1 MNDLTTADSNNT
13 PAQRSDA
20 ATYMNLF
27 PDTRERCAPASP
39 WADNERPA
47 YLVHLKGLIEEL
59 QKKAKVAE
67 PVTLQTRRPDLLQL
81 KLNNRNIR
89 KSLAKIDIVLEVLER
104 HAGVARKDLPSAV
117 AEGLYKG
124 NVPFH
129 NAWEAIKATLA
140 LKQLPLWDL
149 LYSVNMGMPAF
160 SFDAKTPNAQHN
172 AALLSSGFSPQLR
185 TLLLQPASAAKDFY
199 KTQFHIPAAG
209 PKGNLDT
216 TYQLT
221 QALGLTRRELRRLLA
236 VSALGKHN
244 TSVTRSPYVTSQ
256 TVAEAS
262 SKAYGAAFING
273 GGAPLY
279 LVEAAGTQKAD
290 APSTGA
296 KKTAKKTITIAG
308 ISTQH
313 IDRLQRILRLQ
324 RALGLAPDEADA
336 LVIAALRAERQ
347 RPAQYQLTVSTLRAL
362 GLFRHLQQKYQV
374 QPLQFAALLHEI
386 PCHGTER
393 QLSFYDTVF
402 APRHDSEGQKLA
414 DVLVLDDR
422 PFDPNATTGEDALT
436 VKRLGL
442 ALRVDPL
449 VLRAI
454 LDTVTT
460 EQKLDTPQRS
470 LAVVS
475 ACYRLA
481 TLTRLFGTSQLDGW
495 ILLKLLMKQ
504 SPVYQQQ
511 LAGCPSLGAQ
521 PQPLQDAQ
529 KAELFTEVVKQLLA
543 HAPADWPSV
552 ELPEGPEGPDEWSHP
567 SDVEDDPSEAQDV
580 NALFAQLIALHDT
593 DKVQIFNLV
602 TDRLNLLADLPLPDL
617 VDVLA
622 DKLNQLDE
630 PTKAELVEHVAATL
644 NLPLTLAVNGQVVD
658 ALALRLSALPQD
670 AKASLASAA
679 VVAEQPQADI
689 VDAIAGVMATMEWFA
704 QQNVNALD
712 MAVLLHDGP
721 LEESGLKTLFG
732 LYASKAKPASGKP
745 DLRQELSTALGLP
758 SKEHLLPLLHWVA
771 VDEEVL
777 VNRIDAVH
785 QEVQK
790 SKGKR
795 QPLECFTAD
804 DRAQWLTLQRYS
816 RAVSLFGIGHA
827 ALDQIMP
834 HHFNLGAIPRPLD
847 LTTLHQLGGY
857 TTLLG
862 GLATDK
868 HEPDLLRY
876 LEQVRTTLDAP
887 GKAKAW
893 ADLEA
898 LLGHYQG
905 GLAKLGIPLPTTL
918 HALARVLQLTQLAS
932 RQGLSVDGLLVIGA
946 LTASTDDNA
955 FEQAAIA
962 LRQSCSSQQCQTL
975 DAQLKLAWR
984 DALMQWMLVHW
995 AAPHK
1000 DLKRIKS
1007 PEALADYLLI
1017 DLQVSH
1023 EPLTTRVLSAI
1034 ASLQRYLQQ
1043 IHSRLEDGYGD
1054 KAMPQAMRDEWDDF
1068 SCSFERWKLR
1078 KDAQNEPQNFI
1089 DPSRRTRTSSAFA
1102 ELETQLAQGKCT
1114 PDEIQTALLGYL
1126 STFEHVS
1133 NIQPLSAYASGID
1146 PLSDTYHFIGKS
1158 NVEPPE
1164 YYWRTL
1170 DMKQRDADN
1179 APSMLAW
1186 GEWEEITLA
1195 MSGEMVKGPLP
1206 KGVEEENKAKKS
1218 ASATEEKTAEPLAEK
1233 PLEKQKN
1240 EDDQRTEADLIR
1252 PVIIAGRRYVV
1263 WVERDTAAIPMGPD
1277 KKPSEYHALRVCFA
1291 FQQIDGNWSPANV
1304 LIRLDGHDAEGN
1316 FDESKDDKGTLKN
1329 KFLKTKKFQAG
1340 LMVMVNQLGGREND
1354 PWLMVMLFDVQRVKD
1369 SEGNVITSTWKRDSE
1384 YFLIGKDLLLLDTK
1398 TLDEADSKDKPIEK
1412 RLVKNWIALFRDPR
1426 TVQHPYIGPRQ
1437 TVEDQKSK
1445 PKWKILGGTIKLNDI
1460 INAEDPIDFDELNP
1474 NQKKRIHEK
1483 KYTLRVPITSK
1494 PISSIQYPEIALTHD
1509 KLGAIGTLK
1518 ILELIACHA
1527 NPITVSY
1534 VIHKVETII
1543 TNELVQGVT
1552 ITTIR
1557 GGVDENPAEIDITL
1571 FNSEFDSHNKPIQ
1584 SYQRDPNNSIDFHRL
1599 NLGEA
1604 YHDCILGITITHDN
1618 LDETH
1623 NIKLQ
1628 HKNLTSAFPT
1638 LTVYVSPTNE
1648 TLATLQQPLSIADL
1662 NTLKEYNLT
1671 DLKSALTSPTHL
1683 NILSRIKSSIL
1694 KVRYTSNPDS
1704 EKPPKDVSKRS
1715 AGRISVHAAITCA
1728 QQAGQLEAVS
1738 KYIAMEK
1745 SAILAEV
1752 NETLDQTLVQRLD
1765 SLIRLRHFQPEA
1777 CVRILLRFGPEHPP
1791 VFVDELP
1798 LDGQSTIDFQF
1809 PISRD
1814 RAIKSYSFNFSVYYL
1829 TNNKMTNLT
1838 YNLIDKADDAV
1849 DSVHIRRNAEQALYL
1864 DLSGVNQADPDN
1876 ALSVDYLRLN
1886 TLFGKRLV
1894 AEATQSVTQVLSWPT
1909 QHLPEPRL
1917 EPGGTSSTVDFRSAN
1932 GMYFWEL
1939 FFHAPLLIAWLLRQN
1954 RDYRGAWQWCTGHLF
1969 APYRTWRTDQDTP
1982 QYWLSKP
1989 IRGDHGAYRKKAETD
2004 DPDLIAYA
2012 EPERYR
2018 KALHLFVV
2026 ENWQREGDELYRQLT
2041 LATLEAAA
2049 QCYDKALRLIGLLP
2063 EHLSSAPADAPTL
2076 EHATPGHFTPPL
2088 NNKLVELR
2096 NLLRNRL
2103 FNLRHGLSLDGKPVP
2118 IMLDP
2123 DFLERLAQGH
2133 TSAREGQVAKLKPP
2147 QVPPCRYDQAR
2158 TFAREAVEQLIGM
2171 GQTLLGYYQTEATQ
2185 QLELLSKRNL
2195 IKLLDFPYQLQQQAL
2210 ELAKRERETLITS
2223 KAMVQQRLDYYQELK
2238 DVGVKSLEESALWHW
2253 TASYGSR
2260 IAAVPFYQLTA
2271 LASVIPTIGGTSFGG
2286 FSPEEGPEAIAN
2298 LIESISEQQETQG
2311 NTFDKRAEF
2320 QLRAKQ
2326 WQYEAEQATLEL
2338 TVLDKQLRERDVQL
2352 KAARIALQEAH
2363 ATRAAH
2369 QAEYEVMTS
2378 VFPSRTTYLWLIGR
2392 LSQIYAA
2399 AYDATLSLCLMA
2411 ESCLQYEL
2419 GDFKSTWIKPG
2430 AWLDNWRGMLA
2441 GEALARDLMLMDL
2454 SAIRENHR
2462 PLDIHADLSLVHD
2475 LGFTKEQLHQQLLK
2489 DSTIQFSLAS
2499 HHFDK
2504 HFPGHYLRRIERIWL
2519 TFKYKKDSE
2528 ASKTAK
2534 KSKDSTKIKPTSPS
2548 GMLYQTAN
2556 RVLLKDDA
2564 KGAKSLYGV
2573 DGGDPE
2579 NVLRDL
2585 NPNQKIAIWSPTQQF
2600 SNYDLQPSI
2609 PDKSRYQP
2617 FEGTGLLSS
2626 WKLEFPRGAKNN
2638 AVLFNGDTCKL
2649 DDIIVQVIYSALD
2662 GSEAFR
2668 TNVKTLLQK
2677 TGVDVAD
2684 PPDSTDNPSET
2695 TDNPSGTTGNAD
2707 NAVAIAREA
2716 EQAAIAAHL
2725 AAKAAADAPALNASV
2740 AAGEK
2745 RKATQAVTAAQNAAK
2760 AATTAREKTE
2770 AAAASGKV
2778 NEANTEAAKAE
2789 KARDDALKAAA
2800 DAAAASLAAQGLEI
2814 QRRAS
2819 ALAEAMTADQDAAAW
2834 SEAAQNDANADALK
2848 ATEAA
2853 DQLTTANTAVTEA
2866 QTAASK
2872 AKAAREKADNATT
2885 ADDAEKAAEEAKNAA
2900 DEAKAAAKKAADA
2913 RKAAEDAYRLKKDQE
2928 AELITK
2934 KIAYLEKNMN
2944 KEIRITRWTGNGNAY
2959 YDRGTLIS
2967 IDKKNNTFTLKSE
2980 VYDTS
2985 YTFPLTD
2992 APLD

>member
-104 HAGVARKDLPSAV
+104 HAGVARKGLPSAV
-117 AEGLYKG
+117 AEGVYKG

-140 LKQLPLWDL
+140 MKQLPLWDL

-160 SFDAKTPNAQHN
+160 SFDAATLNAQHN

-199 KTQFHIPAAG
+199 KTQFHIPATS

-244 TSVTRSPYVTSQ
+244 TSVTRSPYVISQ

-279 LVEAAGTQKAD
+279 LVEAAETQKAD
-290 APSTGA
+290 APSNGA

-324 RALGLAPDEADA
+324 RALGLPPDEADA

-393 QLSFYDTVF
+393 QLSFFDSVF

-414 DVLVLDDR
+414 DVLVLDDQ

-454 LDTVTT
+454 LDTVTA
-460 EQKLDTPQRS
+460 EQELDKPQRS

-529 KAELFTEVVKQLLA
+529 KAELFTQVVKQLRA
-543 HAPADWPSV
+543 HAPADWPSAG
-552 ELPEGPEGPDEWSHP
+552 LPDGPEGPEGPDEWSHP

-580 NALFAQLIALHDT
+580 DAHFTQLIALNDAE
-593 DKVQIFNLV
+593 KVQIFNLV

-670 AKASLASAA
+670 TKASIASIASAA
-679 VVAEQPQADI
+679 VVATQPQADI

-876 LEQVRTTLDAP
+876 LKQVRTPLDAP

-898 LLGHYQG
+898 LLGHDQG

-918 HALARVLQLTQLAS
+918 HALARVLQLTQLTS

-1054 KAMPQAMRDEWDDF
+1054 KAIPQAMRDEWDDF

-1133 NIQPLSAYASGID
+1133 NIQPLSAYASGTD

-1179 APSMLAW
+1179 APSMMAW
-1186 GEWEEITLA
+1186 GEWEEFTLA

-1206 KGVEEENKAKKS
+1206 VDKDIKNKIKEKRKES
-1218 ASATEEKTAEPLAEK
+1218 PTKEKTAETLAEELLE
-1233 PLEKQKN
+1233 LEKKA
-1240 EDDQRTEADLIR
+1240 DDERTEVDLIR

-1263 WVERDTAAIPMGPD
+1263 WVERDIAAIPMGPD
-1277 KKPSEYHALRVCFA
+1277 KTSEYHALRVCFA
-1291 FQQIDGNWSPANV
+1291 YQQIDGNWSPANV
-1304 LIRLDGHDAEGN
+1304 LMQLDGHDAAGH
-1316 FDESKDDKGTLKN
+1316 FDEGKDKKGTQN

-1354 PWLMVMLFDVQRVKD
+1354 PWLMVMLFDVEKVKD
-1369 SEGNVITSTWKRDSE
+1369 SKGNVNTSTWERDNE

-1398 TLDEADSKDKPIEK
+1398 TLDKANSNDRTNEK
-1412 RLVKNWIALFRDPR
+1412 TLVKNWIALFRDPR

-1437 TVEDQKSK
+1437 IVEDQKSK
-1445 PKWKILGGTIKLNDI
+1445 PTWESSLG
-1460 INAEDPIDFDELNP
+1460 PIRHAPSISIDELKP
-1474 NQKKRIHEK
+1474 NKKTQIHEK
-1483 KYTLRVPITSK
+1483 KHTIETSIN
-1494 PISSIQYPEIALTHD
+1494 PQYLGVYQYPEITLFNDALETV
-1509 KLGAIGTLK
+1509 GTIK
-1518 ILELIACHA
+1518 ILELVHFGSSGFKGGPFFIHY
-1527 NPITVSY
+1527 S
-1534 VIHKVETII
+1534 IHKTETII
-1543 TNELVQGVT
+1543 TNSAITGVEITIESAELSGNST
-1552 ITTIR
+1552 SIT
-1557 GGVDENPAEIDITL
+1557 VFDSASDSYNSPALRNHTSGEITFHCPRPNTYNTLNLPITL
-1571 FNSEFDSHNKPIQ
+1571 KTSYDLSHQ
-1584 SYQRDPNNSIDFHRL
+1584 TS
-1599 NLGEA
+1599 A
-1604 YHDCILGITITHDN
+1604 
-1618 LDETH
+1618 
-1623 NIKLQ
+1623 KLQ
-1628 HKNLTSAFPT
+1628 LINITPTPAT
-1638 LTVYVSPTNE
+1638 LTATVSPTAE

-1662 NTLKEYNLT
+1662 NILKEYSLT
-1671 DLKSALTSPTHL
+1671 DLESALTSPPHL
-1683 NILSRIKSSIL
+1683 DNLDRIKRSILS
-1694 KVRYTSNPDS
+1694 VRYTSNPDS
-1704 EKPPKDVSKRS
+1704 EEPPKDVSKRS
-1715 AGRISVHAAITCA
+1715 AGRISVHAAITRA
-1728 QQAGQLEAVS
+1728 QHAGQLDAVS
-1738 KYIAMEK
+1738 TYIAMEK

-1752 NETLDQTLVQRLD
+1752 HTPLDPSLLQLLN
-1765 SLIRLRHFQPEA
+1765 SLIRLRHFHPEA

-1791 VFVDELP
+1791 VFTDEVP
-1798 LDGQSTIDFQF
+1798 LDGQSTIAFQL

-1814 RAIKSYSFNFSVYYL
+1814 RAISSYSFDFELYYL
-1829 TNNKMTNLT
+1829 ANRLKTTLT
-1838 YNLIDKADDAV
+1838 YNVVDDADDAV

-1864 DLSGVNQADPDN
+1864 DLSEVNQADPDN

-1917 EPGGTSSTVDFRSAN
+1917 EPGGTSSTVDFRGAN

-1969 APYRTWRTDQDTP
+1969 DPYRTWRTDQDTP

-1989 IRGDHGAYRKKAETD
+1989 IRDDHGAYRQIAETD

-2076 EHATPGHFTPPL
+2076 AQATPDQFTPPL

-2223 KAMVQQRLDYYQELK
+2223 KAMVQQRLDYYQELN
-2238 DVGVKSLEESALWHW
+2238 DVGVKSLEESALSHW
-2253 TASYGSR
+2253 TDSYNTR
-2260 IAAVPFYQLTA
+2260 IAAAPFYYLTSA
-2271 LASVIPTIGGTSFGG
+2271 MSFIPTIGGTAVGG
-2286 FSPEEGPEAIAN
+2286 WSPEEAPEAVAN
-2298 LIESISEQQETQG
+2298 LIESVSELLETKA

-2326 WQYEAEQATLEL
+2326 WQYEAGQATLEL

-2392 LSQIYAA
+2392 LSQIYAT

-2419 GDFKSTWIKPG
+2419 GDFTSTWIKPG

-2462 PLDIHADLSLVHD
+2462 PLDIRAELSLVND
-2475 LGFTKEQLHQQLLK
+2475 LGLTKEQLHQQLLK
-2489 DSTIQFSLAS
+2489 EIPIQFSLAP

-2504 HFPGHYLRRIERIWL
+2504 HFPGHYMRRIERIFL
-2519 TFKYKKDSE
+2519 TFTYSP
-2528 ASKTAK
+2528 KT
-2534 KSKDSTKIKPTSPS
+2534 KPTSPS

-2556 RVLLKDDA
+2556 RVLLKDDSD
-2564 KGAKSLYGV
+2564 GANYLYGV
-2573 DGGDPE
+2573 EGGSLN
-2579 NVLRDL
+2579 NVLLNL
-2585 NPNQKIAIWSPTQQF
+2585 NPNQKIAIWSPKETF
-2600 SNYDLQPSI
+2600 PNYDLQPSI

-2626 WKLEFPRGAKNN
+2626 WRLEFPRGAKNN
-2638 AVLFNGDTCKL
+2638 SSLFVDDTCTL
-2649 DDIIVQVIYSALD
+2649 EDISVHIIYSALD
-2662 GSEAFR
+2662 GSADFR
-2668 TNVKTLLQK
+2668 KHVKTLLQK
-2677 TGVDVAD
+2677 TGVNVVDTPA
-2684 PPDSTDNPSET
+2684 PTK
-2695 TDNPSGTTGNAD
+2695 NPSGTTKNPSGTTENPPGTTD
-2707 NAVAIAREA
+2707 NG
-2716 EQAAIAAHL
+2716 Q
-2725 AAKAAADAPALNASV
+2725 KAS
-2740 AAGEK
+2740 
-2745 RKATQAVTAAQNAAK
+2745 
-2760 AATTAREKTE
+2760 
-2770 AAAASGKV
+2770 
-2778 NEANTEAAKAE
+2778 
-2789 KARDDALKAAA
+2789 DDAV
-2800 DAAAASLAAQGLEI
+2800 DPSLAAQGLEI

-2819 ALAEAMTADQDAAAW
+2819 ALAEAMTADLEAAAW
-2834 SEAAQNDANADALK
+2834 SQAAQDDANADALK

-2885 ADDAEKAAEEAKNAA
+2885 ADDAEKAANKAKSAA
-2900 DEAKAAAKKAADA
+2900 DDAKAAAKKAAAA
-2913 RKAAEDAYRLKKDQE
+2913 RKAAEDADRLKKDQE
-2928 AELITK
+2928 ADLITK

-2944 KEIRITRWTGNGNAY
+2944 KEIRITRWTGNGNVY
-2959 YDRGTLIS
+2959 YNRGTLIN

-2980 VYDTS
+2980 VYDES
-2985 YTFPLTD
+2985 YTFPITD
-2992 APLD
+2992 APVN

>member
-1 MNDLTTADSNNT
+1 MNDLTTANSNDT
-13 PAQRSDA
+13 PAERSDA
-20 ATYMNLF
+20 ATYMKLF

-59 QKKAKVAE
+59 QIQAKVAE
-67 PVTLQTRRPDLLQL
+67 PVMLQTRRPDLLQL

-104 HAGVARKDLPSAV
+104 HAGMARKGLPSAV
-117 AEGLYKG
+117 AEGVYKG

-140 LKQLPLWDL
+140 MKQLPLWDL

-160 SFDAKTPNAQHN
+160 SFDAATLNAQHN

-185 TLLLQPASAAKDFY
+185 TLLLQPASTAKDFY
-199 KTQFHIPAAG
+199 KTQFHIPATG

-221 QALGLTRRELRRLLA
+221 RALGLTRRELRRLLA

-279 LVEAAGTQKAD
+279 LVEAAGAQKAD

-296 KKTAKKTITIAG
+296 KKNAKKTITITG

-324 RALGLAPDEADA
+324 RALGLAPDEADT

-414 DVLVLDDR
+414 DVLVLDDQ

-442 ALRVDPL
+442 ALRVAPP

-460 EQKLDTPQRS
+460 EQGLDKPQRS

-511 LAGCPSLGAQ
+511 LAGRPSLGAQ

-529 KAELFTEVVKQLLA
+529 KAELFTQVVKQLLA
-543 HAPADWPSV
+543 HAPADQPSA
-552 ELPEGPEGPDEWSHP
+552 ELPGGPDERSQP
-567 SDVEDDPSEAQDV
+567 SEDDPSEMQDF
-580 NALFAQLIALHDT
+580 NAHFTQLIELHDA

-602 TDRLNLLADLPLPDL
+602 TDRLNLLADLPLPDF

-622 DKLNQLDE
+622 DKLNQLDDT
-630 PTKAELVEHVAATL
+630 TKAELVEHVAGAL
-644 NLPLTLAVNGQVVD
+644 KLPPALAEDGQVVD

-758 SKEHLLPLLHWVA
+758 SKEHLLPLLRWVA
-771 VDEEVL
+771 VDEDVL

-834 HHFNLGAIPRPLD
+834 HHFNLGPIPRPLD
-847 LTTLHQLGGY
+847 LTTLHQLGRY

-876 LEQVRTTLDAP
+876 LEQVRTPLDAP

-898 LLGHYQG
+898 LLGHDQG

-1054 KAMPQAMRDEWDDF
+1054 KAIPQAMRDEWDDF

-1170 DMKQRDADN
+1170 NMKERDANN

-1186 GEWEEITLA
+1186 GEWEKITLA
-1195 MSGEMVKGPLP
+1195 MSGEMVKGRLP
-1206 KGVEEENKAKKS
+1206 VDEGIKNKIKEKRKES
-1218 ASATEEKTAEPLAEK
+1218 PTKEKTAETLAEELLE
-1233 PLEKQKN
+1233 LEKKA
-1240 EDDQRTEADLIR
+1240 DDQRTEVDLIR

-1263 WVERDTAAIPMGPD
+1263 WVERDTAAIPMGAD

-1291 FQQIDGNWSPANV
+1291 FREFDENWRPANV
-1304 LIRLDGHDAEGN
+1304 LMRLDGHDAAGN
-1316 FDESKDDKGTLKN
+1316 FDERKDKKGNLDN

-1340 LMVMVNQLGGREND
+1340 LMVMVNQLGGGEND
-1354 PWLMVMLFDVQRVKD
+1354 PWLMVMLFDVEKVKD
-1369 SEGNVITSTWKRDSE
+1369 SKGNVNTSTWERDNE

-1398 TLDEADSKDKPIEK
+1398 TLDEDDSKGRPIEK

-1437 TVEDQKSK
+1437 IVEDQSK
-1445 PKWKILGGTIKLNDI
+1445 PTWEYLLKSRAHDHLT
-1460 INAEDPIDFDELNP
+1460 DFDEFEIN
-1474 NQKKRIHEK
+1474 KKTKIHHEK
-1483 KYTLRVPITSK
+1483 HTIITSINPENIHTTEHSEK
-1494 PISSIQYPEIALTHD
+1494 TLSIMEI
-1509 KLGAIGTLK
+1509 GAIGTIE
-1518 ILELIACHA
+1518 ILELMHVENLSPFKLFEGDKHLIVKTKTIISNTDIKRIELTPVSWATQESWSPSTLFDIISDSYNKPTLRNHTEFYAFFRSNTDKRHSYCTLD
-1527 NPITVSY
+1527 ITVY
-1534 VIHKVETII
+1534 FKNDKIHKTSVTLENCNI
-1543 TNELVQGVT
+1543 TQT
-1552 ITTIR
+1552 
-1557 GGVDENPAEIDITL
+1557 
-1571 FNSEFDSHNKPIQ
+1571 
-1584 SYQRDPNNSIDFHRL
+1584 
-1599 NLGEA
+1599 
-1604 YHDCILGITITHDN
+1604 
-1618 LDETH
+1618 
-1623 NIKLQ
+1623 
-1628 HKNLTSAFPT
+1628 FPT
-1638 LTVYVSPTNE
+1638 LTATVSPTTK
-1648 TLATLQQPLSIADL
+1648 TLANLQQPLSIEDS
-1662 NTLKEYNLT
+1662 NILKDYNLT
-1671 DLKSALTSPTHL
+1671 NLESALTSPTHL
-1683 NILSRIKSSIL
+1683 DNLSKIKRSILS
-1694 KVRYTSNPDS
+1694 VRYTSNPDS
-1704 EKPPKDVSKRS
+1704 EGPPQDVLKRS
-1715 AGRISVHAAITCA
+1715 AGRISVHAAITRA
-1728 QQAGQLEAVS
+1728 QHAGQLDAVS
-1738 KYIAMEK
+1738 TYIAMEK

-1752 NETLDQTLVQRLD
+1752 HTPLDQSLLQLLD

-1791 VFVDELP
+1791 VFTDEVP
-1798 LDGQSTIDFQF
+1798 LDGQSTIAFQL

-1814 RAIKSYSFNFSVYYL
+1814 RAITSYSFDFELYYL
-1829 TNNKMTNLT
+1829 ANRLKTTLT
-1838 YNLIDKADDAV
+1838 YNLVDDSDDAV

-1864 DLSGVNQADPDN
+1864 DLSEVNQADPDN

-1894 AEATQSVTQVLSWPT
+1894 AEATQSVQQVLSWPT

-1917 EPGGTSSTVDFRSAN
+1917 EPGGSSSTVDFRGAN

-1954 RDYRGAWQWCTGHLF
+1954 RDYRGAWEWCTGHLF
-1969 APYRTWRTDQDTP
+1969 DPYRTWRTDQDTP

-1989 IRGDHGAYRKKAETD
+1989 IRDDHGAYRKIAETD

-2076 EHATPGHFTPPL
+2076 AQATPNQFTPPL
-2088 NNKLVELR
+2088 NNKLIELR

-2133 TSAREGQVAKLKPP
+2133 TSASEGPVARLTLP
-2147 QVPPCRYDQAR
+2147 QVPPCRYDEAR

-2171 GQTLLGYYQTEATQ
+2171 GQTLLGYYQAEANQ

-2210 ELAKRERETLITS
+2210 ELAKRERETLLTS
-2223 KAMVQQRLDYYQELK
+2223 KAMVQQRLDYYQELN
-2238 DVGVKSLEESALWHW
+2238 DVGVKSLEESALSHW
-2253 TASYGSR
+2253 TDSYNTR
-2260 IAAVPFYQLTA
+2260 IAAAPFYHLTSA
-2271 LASVIPTIGGTSFGG
+2271 MSFIPTIGGAAMGG
-2286 FSPEEGPEAIAN
+2286 WSPEEAPEAVAN
-2298 LIESISEQQETQG
+2298 LIESVSELLETKA

-2326 WQYEAEQATLEL
+2326 WQYEAGQATLEL

-2352 KAARIALQEAH
+2352 KAANIALQEAH

-2454 SAIRENHR
+2454 AAISENHR
-2462 PLDIHADLSLVHD
+2462 PLDIHAELSLVTD
-2475 LGFTKEQLHQQLLK
+2475 LGFSKETLK
-2489 DSTIQFSLAS
+2489 EALKKDEILFDLAPR
-2499 HHFDK
+2499 HFDK
-2504 HFPGHYLRRIERIWL
+2504 HFPGHYLRRIERIFL
-2519 TFKYKKDSE
+2519 TFTYS
-2528 ASKTAK
+2528 
-2534 KSKDSTKIKPTSPS
+2534 DSTKPSSPS

-2556 RVLLKDDA
+2556 RVLLKDDSD
-2564 KGAKSLYGV
+2564 GATFLYGV
-2573 DGGDPE
+2573 DGGDPK
-2579 NVLRDL
+2579 NILLNL
-2585 NPNQKIAIWSPTQQF
+2585 NPGQKIAIWSPKQEFT
-2600 SNYDLQPSI
+2600 NYDLQPSI

-2626 WKLEFPRGAKNN
+2626 WRLEFPRGAKNN
-2638 AVLFNGDTCKL
+2638 SSLFVGDTCKL
-2649 DDIIVQVIYSALD
+2649 NDIKVHVIYSALD
-2662 GSEAFR
+2662 GSADFR
-2668 TNVKTLLQK
+2668 KHVKTLLQI
-2677 TGVDVAD
+2677 TGVNVVDTPA
-2684 PPDSTDNPSET
+2684 PTK
-2695 TDNPSGTTGNAD
+2695 NPSGTTGKAD
-2707 NAVAIAREA
+2707 KAVASAKKA
-2716 EQAAIAAHL
+2716 EQAAIAAQL
-2725 AAKAAADAPALNASV
+2725 AAEAAADTPALNASV

-2745 RKATQAVTAAQNAAK
+2745 LKATQAVTDAKNAAE
-2760 AATTAREKTE
+2760 AATIAREKTE

-2778 NEANTEAAKAE
+2778 NEANTEATKAE
-2789 KARDDALKAAA
+2789 TARDEALKAAA
-2800 DAAAASLAAQGLEI
+2800 DAVAASLAAQGLEI
-2814 QRRAS
+2814 QRGAS
-2819 ALAEAMTADQDAAAW
+2819 ALAKARMADQEAAA
-2834 SEAAQNDANADALK
+2834 SSQAAQDDANADALK

-2853 DQLTTANTAVTEA
+2853 DQLATANTAATEA
-2866 QTAASK
+2866 KTAASK

-2885 ADDAEKAAEEAKNAA
+2885 ADDAEKAAVEAKSAA

-2913 RKAAEDAYRLKKDQE
+2913 RKEAEDAYRLKKDQE

-2944 KEIRITRWTGNGNAY
+2944 KEIEITRWTGNGNAY
-2959 YDRGTLIS
+2959 FTRGTLIS

-2980 VYDTS
+2980 VNNES
-2985 YTFPLTD
+2985 YTLPITD
-2992 APLD
+2992 VPLD

>member
-1 MNDLTTADSNNT
+1 MNDLITANSNDT
-13 PAQRSDA
+13 PAERSDA
-20 ATYMNLF
+20 ATYMKLF

-59 QKKAKVAE
+59 QIQAKVAE

-104 HAGVARKDLPSAV
+104 HAGVARKDLPRAV
-117 AEGLYKG
+117 AEGVYKG

-140 LKQLPLWDL
+140 MKQLPLWDL

-160 SFDAKTPNAQHN
+160 SFDAATLNAQHN

-185 TLLLQPASAAKDFY
+185 TLLLHPASAAKDFY
-199 KTQFHIPAAG
+199 KTQFHILATG

-221 QALGLTRRELRRLLA
+221 RALGLTRRELRRLLA

-262 SKAYGAAFING
+262 SKAYGAAFINA

-279 LVEAAGTQKAD
+279 LLDAAETEKAD
-290 APSTGA
+290 APSSGA
-296 KKTAKKTITIAG
+296 NKTAKKTITIAG

-324 RALGLAPDEADA
+324 RALGLASDEADA
-336 LVIAALRAERQ
+336 LVMAALHAEGQ
-347 RPAQYQLTVSTLRAL
+347 RPAQYQLTTSTLRAL

-393 QLSFYDTVF
+393 QLSFYDSVF
-402 APRHDSEGQKLA
+402 APRHDSEGQKLT
-414 DVLVLDDR
+414 DVLVLDDQ

-460 EQKLDTPQRS
+460 EQALAKPQRS

-481 TLTRLFGTSQLDGW
+481 TLTQLFGTSQLEGW
-495 ILLKLLMKQ
+495 IVLKLLMKQ
-504 SPVYQQQ
+504 SPLYQQQ
-511 LAGCPSLGAQ
+511 LAGRPSLGAQ
-521 PQPLQDAQ
+521 PQPLQD
-529 KAELFTEVVKQLLA
+529 
-543 HAPADWPSV
+543 D
-552 ELPEGPEGPDEWSHP
+552 
-567 SDVEDDPSEAQDV
+567 
-580 NALFAQLIALHDT
+580 
-593 DKVQIFNLV
+593 
-602 TDRLNLLADLPLPDL
+602 
-617 VDVLA
+617 
-622 DKLNQLDE
+622 
-630 PTKAELVEHVAATL
+630 
-644 NLPLTLAVNGQVVD
+644 
-658 ALALRLSALPQD
+658 
-670 AKASLASAA
+670 KASIADAA
-679 VVAEQPQADI
+679 VATQPQADI
-689 VDAIAGVMATMEWFA
+689 VDTIAGVMATMEWVA
-704 QQNVNALD
+704 QQSVNALD

-721 LEESGLKTLFG
+721 LEEPGLKTLFD
-732 LYASKAKPASGKP
+732 LYASKKKAASGKL

-758 SKEHLLPLLHWVA
+758 SKEHLLPLLQWVA
-771 VDEEVL
+771 VDEDVL

-847 LTTLHQLGGY
+847 LTTLHQLGRY

-876 LEQVRTTLDAP
+876 LEQVRTPLDAS
-887 GKAKAW
+887 GEAKAW

-898 LLGHYQG
+898 LLGHDQG

-946 LTASTDDNA
+946 LTESTDDNA

-962 LRQSCSSQQCQTL
+962 LRQSCSSQQCQAL

-1054 KAMPQAMRDEWDDF
+1054 KAIPQAMRDEWDNF

-1158 NVEPPE
+1158 NVEPPQ

-1195 MSGEMVKGPLP
+1195 MNGEMVKGPLP
-1206 KGVEEENKAKKS
+1206 VVEGVKKEITTKKNDP
-1218 ASATEEKTAEPLAEK
+1218 ATKDKTAETLAQEL
-1233 PLEKQKN
+1233 LEKQKN
-1240 EDDQRTEADLIR
+1240 EDDQRTEVDLIR

-1277 KKPSEYHALRVCFA
+1277 KKPSEYHALRVSFA

-1304 LIRLDGHDAEGN
+1304 LMRLDGHDAAGH
-1316 FDESKDDKGTLKN
+1316 FDESKDSKGTLN

-1354 PWLMVMLFDVQRVKD
+1354 PWLMVMLFDVEKVKD
-1369 SEGNVITSTWKRDSE
+1369 SKGNVNTSTWERDNE

-1398 TLDEADSKDKPIEK
+1398 TLDEASSKDNTIEK

-1437 TVEDQKSK
+1437 IVEDQKDE
-1445 PKWKILGGTIKLNDI
+1445 PKWERLEHANFAKMLIDNHANKISKKNL
-1460 INAEDPIDFDELNP
+1460 ID
-1474 NQKKRIHEK
+1474 EK
-1483 KYTLRVPITSK
+1483 KHILRTLIT
-1494 PISSIQYPEIALTHD
+1494 PDNLQGRPFYQHPEITLID
-1509 KLGAIGTLK
+1509 NELGTIGTLK
-1518 ILELIACHA
+1518 ILELAMAGITTSA
-1527 NPITVSY
+1527 NSTTTSFL
-1534 VIHKVETII
+1534 IHKTEILI
-1543 TNELVQGVT
+1543 TNTTVNSVE
-1552 ITTIR
+1552 ITNLSTHAR
-1557 GGVDENPAEIDITL
+1557 VDEGTSTSINL
-1571 FNSEFDSHNKPIQ
+1571 FNSTSDPYSKPVPRNHT
-1584 SYQRDPNNSIDFHRL
+1584 S
-1599 NLGEA
+1599 A
-1604 YHDCILGITITHDN
+1604 YIYTSSDEPLELALEHDAATTQLSVIL
-1618 LDETH
+1618 E
-1623 NIKLQ
+1623 K
-1628 HKNLTSAFPT
+1628 KNLILATPT
-1638 LTVYVSPTNE
+1638 LTATVSPTTK
-1648 TLATLQQPLSIADL
+1648 TLATLQQPLSIADS
-1662 NTLKEYNLT
+1662 NNLKEYSLT
-1671 DLKSALTSPTHL
+1671 DLESALTSPTHL
-1683 NILSRIKSSIL
+1683 DNLGKIKRSILSA
-1694 KVRYTSNPDS
+1694 RYTSNPDS
-1704 EKPPKDVSKRS
+1704 EDPPKDITKRS
-1715 AGRISVHAAITCA
+1715 TGRTSVHAAITRA
-1728 QQAGQLEAVS
+1728 QHAGQLDAVS
-1738 KYIAMEK
+1738 TYIAMEK

-1752 NETLDQTLVQRLD
+1752 NAPLDQALVQLLD
-1765 SLIRLRHFQPEA
+1765 SLIRLRHFEPEA

-1791 VFVDELP
+1791 VFTDEVP
-1798 LDGQSTIDFQF
+1798 LDGQSTIAFQL

-1814 RAIKSYSFNFSVYYL
+1814 RAIKSYSFDFELYYL
-1829 TNNKMTNLT
+1829 ASRWKTTLI
-1838 YNLIDKADDAV
+1838 YNLVDDADDAV

-1864 DLSGVNQADPDN
+1864 DLSEVNQADPTN
-1876 ALSVDYLRLN
+1876 ALSVNYLRLN

-1894 AEATQSVTQVLSWPT
+1894 AEATQSVMQVLSWPT

-1917 EPGGTSSTVDFRSAN
+1917 EPGGTSSTVDFRGAN

-1954 RDYRGAWQWCTGHLF
+1954 RDYRGAWQWCTGRLF
-1969 APYRTWRTDQDTP
+1969 DPYRTWRTDQDTP

-1989 IRGDHGAYRKKAETD
+1989 IRDDHGAYRKIAETD

-2076 EHATPGHFTPPL
+2076 AQATPDQFTPPL

-2133 TSAREGQVAKLKPP
+2133 TSASESPVARLTPP
-2147 QVPPCRYDQAR
+2147 QVPPCRYDEAR

-2171 GQTLLGYYQTEATQ
+2171 GHTLLGYYQAEANQ
-2185 QLELLSKRNL
+2185 QLELLSKCNL

-2210 ELAKRERETLITS
+2210 ELAKRERETLLTS
-2223 KAMVQQRLDYYQELK
+2223 KAMVQQRLDYYQELN
-2238 DVGVKSLEESALWHW
+2238 DVGVKSLEESALSYW
-2253 TASYGSR
+2253 TASYGTR
-2260 IAAVPFYQLTA
+2260 IAASPFYALTSA
-2271 LASVIPTIGGTSFGG
+2271 MSFLPTIGGAAIGG
-2286 FSPEEGPEAIAN
+2286 WSPEEAPEAVAN
-2298 LIESISEQQETQG
+2298 LIESVSELLETQG
-2311 NTFDKRAEF
+2311 NVFDKSAEF

-2326 WQYEAEQATLEL
+2326 WQYEAKQATLEL
-2338 TVLDKQLRERDVQL
+2338 AVLDKQLRERDVQL
-2352 KAARIALQEAH
+2352 KAANIALQEAH

-2419 GDFKSTWIKPG
+2419 GNFKSTWIKPG

-2454 SAIRENHR
+2454 AAISENHR
-2462 PLDIHADLSLVHD
+2462 PLDIHAELSLVTD
-2475 LGFTKEQLHQQLLK
+2475 LGFSGKTLEEALK
-2489 DSTIQFSLAS
+2489 KDEILFDLAPR
-2499 HHFDK
+2499 HFDK
-2504 HFPGHYLRRIERIWL
+2504 HFPGHYLRRIERIFL
-2519 TFKYKKDSE
+2519 TFTYRG
-2528 ASKTAK
+2528 
-2534 KSKDSTKIKPTSPS
+2534 STKPSSPS

-2556 RVLLKDDA
+2556 RVLLKDDSD
-2564 KGAKSLYGV
+2564 GATFLYGV
-2573 DGGDPE
+2573 DGGDP
-2579 NVLRDL
+2579 NNIMLNL
-2585 NPNQKIAIWSPTQQF
+2585 NPGQKIAIWSPKQEFT
-2600 SNYDLQPSI
+2600 NYDLQPSI

-2626 WKLEFPRGAKNN
+2626 WRLEFPRGAKNN
-2638 AVLFNGDTCKL
+2638 SSLFEGDTCKL
-2649 DDIIVQVIYSALD
+2649 DDIKVHVIYSALD
-2662 GSEAFR
+2662 GSADFR
-2668 TNVKTLLQK
+2668 KHVKKLLQI
-2677 TGVDVAD
+2677 TGVNVVD
-2684 PPDSTDNPSET
+2684 PPAPTK
-2695 TDNPSGTTGNAD
+2695 NPSGATGKAD
-2707 NAVAIAREA
+2707 KAVARAKKA
-2716 EQAAIAAHL
+2716 EQAAIAAQL
-2725 AAKAAADAPALNASV
+2725 AAEAAAATPALNASV

-2745 RKATQAVTAAQNAAK
+2745 LKATQAVTDAKNAAN
-2760 AATTAREKTE
+2760 AATIARERTE
-2770 AAAASGKV
+2770 EAAASGKV
-2778 NEANTEAAKAE
+2778 NEANTEATKAE
-2789 KARDDALKAAA
+2789 TARDDALKAAA
-2800 DAAAASLAAQGLEI
+2800 DAVAASLAAQGLEI

-2819 ALAEAMTADQDAAAW
+2819 ALAKARMADQEAAA
-2834 SEAAQNDANADALK
+2834 SSQAAQDDANADALK

-2853 DQLTTANTAVTEA
+2853 DQLATANTAATEA
-2866 QTAASK
+2866 KTAASK

-2885 ADDAEKAAEEAKNAA
+2885 AGDAEKAAEEAKSAA

-2913 RKAAEDAYRLKKDQE
+2913 RKEAEDAYRLKKDQE

-2944 KEIRITRWTGNGNAY
+2944 KEIKITRWTGNGNEY
-2959 YDRGTLIS
+2959 YDRGILIS

-2980 VYDTS
+2980 VYQTS
-2985 YTFPLTD
+2985 YTFPITD

>member
-1 MNDLTTADSNNT
+1 MNDLTTANSNDT
-13 PAQRSDA
+13 PAERSDA

-59 QKKAKVAE
+59 QKEAKVAE

-81 KLNNRNIR
+81 KLSNRNIR

-104 HAGVARKDLPSAV
+104 HAGVARKGLPSAV
-117 AEGLYKG
+117 AEGVYKG

-140 LKQLPLWDL
+140 MKQLPLWDL

-160 SFDAKTPNAQHN
+160 SFDAATLNAQHN
-172 AALLSSGFSPQLR
+172 ATLLSSGFSPQLR

-199 KTQFHIPAAG
+199 KTQFHIPATG

-221 QALGLTRRELRRLLA
+221 RALGLTRRELRRLLA

-244 TSVTRSPYVTSQ
+244 TSVTRSPYVISQ

-273 GGAPLY
+273 GGTPLY
-279 LVEAAGTQKAD
+279 LVEAGGTQKAD
-290 APSTGA
+290 APSSGA
-296 KKTAKKTITIAG
+296 KKNTKKTIAIAG

-347 RPAQYQLTVSTLRAL
+347 RPAQYQLTASTLRAM

-386 PCHGTER
+386 PCYGTEH
-393 QLSFYDTVF
+393 QLSFYDSVF

-414 DVLVLDDR
+414 DVLVLDDQ
-422 PFDPNATTGEDALT
+422 PFDPTTDEGALT

-460 EQKLDTPQRS
+460 EQELDKPQRS

-495 ILLKLLMKQ
+495 IVLKLLMKQ

-511 LAGCPSLGAQ
+511 LAGRPSLGAQ
-521 PQPLQDAQ
+521 PQPLQDA
-529 KAELFTEVVKQLLA
+529 KKVELFTQLVEQLRA
-543 HAPADWPSV
+543 HAPAYRPSAG
-552 ELPEGPEGPDEWSHP
+552 LPGGP
-567 SDVEDDPSEAQDV
+567 DDPSEAQDV
-580 NALFAQLIALHDT
+580 DAHFTQLIALNDAE
-593 DKVQIFNLV
+593 KVQIFNRV
-602 TDRLNLLADLPLPDL
+602 TARLNLLADLPLPDL

-622 DKLNQLDE
+622 DKLNHLDDT
-630 PTKAELVEHVAATL
+630 TKVELVAHVAGAL
-644 NLPLTLAVNGQVVD
+644 KLPPAQAALAGNGQAAN

-670 AKASLASAA
+670 AKASIASIASAA
-679 VVAEQPQADI
+679 VVVTQPQADI
-689 VDAIAGVMATMEWFA
+689 VDAIAGVMATMEWLA
-704 QQNVNALD
+704 QQNVNPLD

-721 LEESGLKTLFG
+721 LEEPRLKTLFD
-732 LYASKAKPASGKP
+732 LYAPMEKPALGKTE
-745 DLRQELSTALGLP
+745 LRQALSNALGLP
-758 SKEHLLPLLHWVA
+758 SKDHLLPLLHWVA
-771 VDEEVL
+771 VDEDVL

-876 LEQVRTTLDAP
+876 LEHVRTPLDAP
-887 GKAKAW
+887 GEAKAW

-898 LLGHYQG
+898 LLGHDQG

-918 HALARVLQLTQLAS
+918 HALARVLQLTQQAS

-962 LRQSCSSQQCQTL
+962 LRQSCSSQQCQAL

-1054 KAMPQAMRDEWDDF
+1054 KAIPQAMRDEWDDF

-1089 DPSRRTRTSSAFA
+1089 DPSRRARTSSAFA

-1114 PDEIQTALLGYL
+1114 PAEVQTALLGYL
-1126 STFEHVS
+1126 STFEHIS

-1186 GEWEEITLA
+1186 GEWQEITLA
-1195 MSGEMVKGPLP
+1195 MSGEMVKGPLLVDEDINN
-1206 KGVEEENKAKKS
+1206 KINKKREES
-1218 ASATEEKTAEPLAEK
+1218 PTEKKTAETLAKELLE
-1233 PLEKQKN
+1233 LEKKA
-1240 EDDQRTEADLIR
+1240 DDERTEVDLIR

-1263 WVERDTAAIPMGPD
+1263 WVERDIAAIPMGPD
-1277 KKPSEYHALRVCFA
+1277 KKTSEYHALRVCFA

-1304 LIRLDGHDAEGN
+1304 LIRLDGHDAAGH
-1316 FDESKDDKGTLKN
+1316 FDEGKDKKGTQN

-1354 PWLMVMLFDVQRVKD
+1354 PWLMVMLFDVEKVKD
-1369 SEGNVITSTWKRDSE
+1369 SEGNVNTSTWERDNE

-1398 TLDEADSKDKPIEK
+1398 TLDEDDSKGRPIEK
-1412 RLVKNWIALFRDPR
+1412 RLVKNWITLFRDPR

-1437 TVEDQKSK
+1437 TIEDQKSK
-1445 PKWKILGGTIKLNDI
+1445 PKWKGIVGTLNVNDI
-1460 INAEDPIDFDELNP
+1460 ISFKAPIEFGELNP
-1474 NQKKRIHEK
+1474 NKKNRINEK
-1483 KYTLRVPITSK
+1483 KYTIRIPITSK
-1494 PISSIQYPEIALTHD
+1494 SISSTQYPEIALIHD

-1518 ILELIACHA
+1518 ILEAIALYA
-1527 NPITVSY
+1527 TTITETY
-1534 VIHKVETII
+1534 HIHKTETTI
-1543 TNELVQGVT
+1543 TNELVQSVIITTYRMSDDESPVT
-1552 ITTIR
+1552 ISI
-1557 GGVDENPAEIDITL
+1557 PL
-1571 FNSEFDSHNKPIQ
+1571 FDSKFDSHNKPIQ
-1584 SYQRDPNNSIDFHRL
+1584 TLHTSSNSHISFDRL
-1599 NLGEA
+1599 NPSEA
-1604 YHDCILGITITHDN
+1604 YKDCILGITTRHEN
-1618 LDETH
+1618 LDETYD
-1623 NIKLQ
+1623 IKLQ
-1628 HKNLTSAFPT
+1628 HKNLTPAFPT
-1638 LTVYVSPTNE
+1638 LTATASPTTE
-1648 TLATLQQPLSIADL
+1648 TLANLKQPLSIADS
-1662 NTLKEYNLT
+1662 NTLKEYSLT
-1671 DLKSALTSPTHL
+1671 DLESALTSPTHL
-1683 NILSRIKSSIL
+1683 DNLSIIKRSILS
-1694 KVRYTSNPDS
+1694 VRYTSNPDS
-1704 EKPPKDVSKRS
+1704 EGPPQDVSNHS
-1715 AGRISVHAAITCA
+1715 ADRISVHAAITRA
-1728 QQAGQLEAVS
+1728 QHAGQLKAVS
-1738 KYIAMEK
+1738 AYIAMEK

-1752 NETLDQTLVQRLD
+1752 NAPLDPSLLQLLD

-1791 VFVDELP
+1791 VFTDEVS
-1798 LDGQSTIDFQF
+1798 LDGQSTIAFQL

-1814 RAIKSYSFNFSVYYL
+1814 RAISSYSFDFELYYL
-1829 TNNKMTNLT
+1829 ANHLKTTLT
-1838 YNLIDKADDAV
+1838 YKLVDDADDAV

-1864 DLSGVNQADPDN
+1864 DLSEVNQANPDN

-1894 AEATQSVTQVLSWPT
+1894 AEATQSVQQVLSWPT

-1917 EPGGTSSTVDFRSAN
+1917 EPGGSSSTVDFRGAN

-1954 RDYRGAWQWCTGHLF
+1954 RDYRGAWQWSTGHLF
-1969 APYRTWRTDQDTP
+1969 DPYRTWRTDQNTP

-1989 IRGDHGAYRKKAETD
+1989 IRDGHGAYRKNTKTD

-2049 QCYDKALRLIGLLP
+2049 QCYDKALRLIGVLP

-2076 EHATPGHFTPPL
+2076 AQATPDRFTPPL

-2133 TSAREGQVAKLKPP
+2133 TSASEGPVARLTPL
-2147 QVPPCRYDQAR
+2147 QVPPCRYDEAR

-2210 ELAKRERETLITS
+2210 ELAKRERETLLSS
-2223 KAMVQQRLDYYQELK
+2223 KAMVQQRLDYYQELN
-2238 DVGVKSLEESALWHW
+2238 DVGVKSLEESALSHW
-2253 TASYGSR
+2253 TDSYNTR
-2260 IAAVPFYQLTA
+2260 IAAAPFYYLTFA
-2271 LASVIPTIGGTSFGG
+2271 LSFLPTIGGAAMGG
-2286 FSPEEGPEAIAN
+2286 FSPEEAPEAIAN
-2298 LIESISEQQETQG
+2298 LLESVSELLETKG

-2326 WQYEAEQATLEL
+2326 WQYEAGQATLEL

-2392 LSQIYAA
+2392 LSQIYAT

-2419 GDFKSTWIKPG
+2419 GDFTSTWIKPG

-2462 PLDIHADLSLVHD
+2462 TLDIHAELSLVND
-2475 LGFTKEQLHQQLLK
+2475 LGLTKKQLHQQLLK
-2489 DSTIQFSLAS
+2489 EIPIQFSLAP

-2504 HFPGHYLRRIERIWL
+2504 HFPGHYMRRIERIFL
-2519 TFKYKKDSE
+2519 TFTYSP
-2528 ASKTAK
+2528 KT
-2534 KSKDSTKIKPTSPS
+2534 KPTSPS

-2556 RVLLKDDA
+2556 RVLLKDDSG
-2564 KGAKSLYGV
+2564 GANYLYGV
-2573 DGGDPE
+2573 EGGNLD
-2579 NVLRDL
+2579 NIKLNLR
-2585 NPNQKIAIWSPTQQF
+2585 PGQKIAIWSHKETFP
-2600 SNYDLQPSI
+2600 NYDLQPSI

-2626 WKLEFPRGAKNN
+2626 WRLEFPRGAKNN
-2638 AVLFNGDTCKL
+2638 SSLFVGDTCTL
-2649 DDIIVQVIYSALD
+2649 EDINVHIIYSALD
-2662 GSEAFR
+2662 GSADFR
-2668 TNVKTLLQK
+2668 KHVKTLLQK
-2677 TGVDVAD
+2677 TGVNVVA
-2684 PPDSTDNPSET
+2684 PPAPTKNPSGTTKNPSGTTENPPGTTENPSET
-2695 TDNPSGTTGNAD
+2695 TENPSGTTENPPGTPD
-2707 NAVAIAREA
+2707 NG
-2716 EQAAIAAHL
+2716 Q
-2725 AAKAAADAPALNASV
+2725 KAS
-2740 AAGEK
+2740 
-2745 RKATQAVTAAQNAAK
+2745 
-2760 AATTAREKTE
+2760 
-2770 AAAASGKV
+2770 
-2778 NEANTEAAKAE
+2778 
-2789 KARDDALKAAA
+2789 DDAVN
-2800 DAAAASLAAQGLEI
+2800 ASLAAQGLEI

-2819 ALAEAMTADQDAAAW
+2819 ALAEAMTADLEAAAW
-2834 SEAAQNDANADALK
+2834 SQAAQDDANADALK

-2885 ADDAEKAAEEAKNAA
+2885 ADDAEKAANKAKSAA
-2900 DEAKAAAKKAADA
+2900 DEAKAAAKKAAAA
-2913 RKAAEDAYRLKKDQE
+2913 RTAAEDADRLKKDQE

-2959 YDRGTLIS
+2959 YDRGTLIN
-2967 IDKKNNTFTLKSE
+2967 IDKKNNRFTLKSE
-2980 VYDTS
+2980 VYDES
-2985 YTFPLTD
+2985 YTFPITD
-2992 APLD
+2992 APVN

>member
-1 MNDLTTADSNNT
+1 MQDDKASI
-13 PAQRSDA
+13 ADA
-20 ATYMNLF
+20 A
-27 PDTRERCAPASP
+27 
-39 WADNERPA
+39 
-47 YLVHLKGLIEEL
+47 
-59 QKKAKVAE
+59 VA
-67 PVTLQTRRPDLLQL
+67 T
-81 KLNNRNIR
+81 
-89 KSLAKIDIVLEVLER
+89 
-104 HAGVARKDLPSAV
+104 
-117 AEGLYKG
+117 
-124 NVPFH
+124 
-129 NAWEAIKATLA
+129 
-140 LKQLPLWDL
+140 
-149 LYSVNMGMPAF
+149 
-160 SFDAKTPNAQHN
+160 
-172 AALLSSGFSPQLR
+172 
-185 TLLLQPASAAKDFY
+185 
-199 KTQFHIPAAG
+199 
-209 PKGNLDT
+209 
-216 TYQLT
+216 
-221 QALGLTRRELRRLLA
+221 
-236 VSALGKHN
+236 
-244 TSVTRSPYVTSQ
+244 
-256 TVAEAS
+256 
-262 SKAYGAAFING
+262 
-273 GGAPLY
+273 
-279 LVEAAGTQKAD
+279 
-290 APSTGA
+290 
-296 KKTAKKTITIAG
+296 
-308 ISTQH
+308 
-313 IDRLQRILRLQ
+313 
-324 RALGLAPDEADA
+324 
-336 LVIAALRAERQ
+336 
-347 RPAQYQLTVSTLRAL
+347 
-362 GLFRHLQQKYQV
+362 
-374 QPLQFAALLHEI
+374 
-386 PCHGTER
+386 
-393 QLSFYDTVF
+393 
-402 APRHDSEGQKLA
+402 
-414 DVLVLDDR
+414 
-422 PFDPNATTGEDALT
+422 
-436 VKRLGL
+436 
-442 ALRVDPL
+442 
-449 VLRAI
+449 
-454 LDTVTT
+454 
-460 EQKLDTPQRS
+460 
-470 LAVVS
+470 
-475 ACYRLA
+475 
-481 TLTRLFGTSQLDGW
+481 
-495 ILLKLLMKQ
+495 
-504 SPVYQQQ
+504 
-511 LAGCPSLGAQ
+511 
-521 PQPLQDAQ
+521 
-529 KAELFTEVVKQLLA
+529 
-543 HAPADWPSV
+543 
-552 ELPEGPEGPDEWSHP
+552 
-567 SDVEDDPSEAQDV
+567 
-580 NALFAQLIALHDT
+580 
-593 DKVQIFNLV
+593 
-602 TDRLNLLADLPLPDL
+602 
-617 VDVLA
+617 
-622 DKLNQLDE
+622 
-630 PTKAELVEHVAATL
+630 
-644 NLPLTLAVNGQVVD
+644 
-658 ALALRLSALPQD
+658 
-670 AKASLASAA
+670 
-679 VVAEQPQADI
+679 QPQADI
-689 VDAIAGVMATMEWFA
+689 VDTIAGVMATMEWVA
-704 QQNVNALD
+704 QQSVNALD
-712 MAVLLHDGP
+712 IAVLLHDGP
-721 LEESGLKTLFG
+721 LEEPGLKTLFE
-732 LYASKAKPASGKP
+732 LYASKKKAASGKL

-758 SKEHLLPLLHWVA
+758 SKEHLLPLLQWVA
-771 VDEEVL
+771 VDEDVL

-847 LTTLHQLGGY
+847 LTTLHQLGRY

-876 LEQVRTTLDAP
+876 LEQVRTPLDAP
-887 GKAKAW
+887 GEAKAW

-898 LLGHYQG
+898 LLGHDQG

-932 RQGLSVDGLLVIGA
+932 RQGLSVDGLVVIGA
-946 LTASTDDNA
+946 LTESTDDNA

-962 LRQSCSSQQCQTL
+962 LRQSCSSQQCQAL

-1054 KAMPQAMRDEWDDF
+1054 KAIPQAMRDEWDNF

-1158 NVEPPE
+1158 NVEPPQ

-1195 MSGEMVKGPLP
+1195 MNGEMVKGPLP
-1206 KGVEEENKAKKS
+1206 VVEGVKKEITTKKND
-1218 ASATEEKTAEPLAEK
+1218 SATKDKTAETLAQEL
-1233 PLEKQKN
+1233 LEKQKN
-1240 EDDQRTEADLIR
+1240 EDDQRTEVDLIR

-1277 KKPSEYHALRVCFA
+1277 KKPSEYHALRVSFA

-1304 LIRLDGHDAEGN
+1304 LMLLDGHDAAGH
-1316 FDESKDDKGTLKN
+1316 FDESKDSKGTLN

-1354 PWLMVMLFDVQRVKD
+1354 PWLMVMLFDVEKVKD
-1369 SEGNVITSTWKRDSE
+1369 SEGNVNTSTWERDNE

-1398 TLDEADSKDKPIEK
+1398 TLDEDDSKGRAIEK
-1412 RLVKNWIALFRDPR
+1412 RLVKNWITLFRDPR

-1445 PKWKILGGTIKLNDI
+1445 PQWEMLGGTIKLNNI
-1460 INAEDPIDFDELNP
+1460 INFEDPIDFDDLNP
-1474 NQKKRIHEK
+1474 NQKNRIHET
-1483 KYTLRVPITSK
+1483 KYTIRAPITSK
-1494 PISSIQYPEIALTHD
+1494 PISSIQYPEIALMHD

-1518 ILELIACHA
+1518 ILELMALDA
-1527 NPITVSY
+1527 NSYTAPY
-1534 VIHKVETII
+1534 VIHKVETTI
-1543 TNELVQGVT
+1543 TNQLIQGVT
-1552 ITTIR
+1552 ITTFR
-1557 GGVDENPAEIDITL
+1557 GIGDESPEKIDITL
-1571 FNSEFDSHNKPIQ
+1571 FDSQFDSHNKPIQ
-1584 SYQRDPNNSIDFHRL
+1584 RYHSHPRDQIFFYRS
-1599 NLGEA
+1599 NLSEA
-1604 YHDCILGITITHDN
+1604 YQDCILGITITHDN
-1618 LDETH
+1618 LDETYD
-1623 NIKLQ
+1623 IKLQ
-1628 HKNLTSAFPT
+1628 HKNLTPAFPT
-1638 LTVYVSPTNE
+1638 LTVFVSPTNE

-1662 NTLKEYNLT
+1662 NNLKEYNLT
-1671 DLKSALTSPTHL
+1671 DLESALTSPIHL
-1683 NILSRIKSSIL
+1683 DALSSIKTSIL
-1694 KVRYTSNPDS
+1694 KARYTSSPDS
-1704 EKPPKDVSKRS
+1704 EEPSKDVSKHS
-1715 AGRISVHAAITCA
+1715 AGTISVHAAITRA
-1728 QQAGQLEAVS
+1728 QHAAQFEAVS

-1752 NETLDQTLVQRLD
+1752 NATLDQALVKRLD

-1791 VFVDELP
+1791 VFADELP
-1798 LDGQSTIDFQF
+1798 LDGQSTIDFQL

-1829 TNNKMTNLT
+1829 TNSKTTNLT
-1838 YNLIDKADDAV
+1838 YNLIDIADDAV

-1864 DLSGVNQADPDN
+1864 DLSEVNQADPTN
-1876 ALSVDYLRLN
+1876 ALSVNYLRLN

-1894 AEATQSVTQVLSWPT
+1894 AEATQSVMQVLSWPT

-1917 EPGGTSSTVDFRSAN
+1917 EPGGTSSTVDFRGAN

-1969 APYRTWRTDQDTP
+1969 DPYRTWRTDQDTP

-1989 IRGDHGAYRKKAETD
+1989 IRDDHGAYRKIAETD

-2041 LATLEAAA
+2041 PATLEAAA

-2076 EHATPGHFTPPL
+2076 AQATPDQFTPPL

-2133 TSAREGQVAKLKPP
+2133 TSASEGPVARLTLP
-2147 QVPPCRYDQAR
+2147 QVPPCRYDEAR

-2171 GQTLLGYYQTEATQ
+2171 GQTLLGYYQAEANQ

-2210 ELAKRERETLITS
+2210 ELAKRERETLLSS
-2223 KAMVQQRLDYYQELK
+2223 KAMVQQRLDYYQELN
-2238 DVGVKSLEESALWHW
+2238 DVGVKSLEESALSYW
-2253 TASYGSR
+2253 TASYGTR
-2260 IAAVPFYQLTA
+2260 IAAAPFYALTSA
-2271 LASVIPTIGGTSFGG
+2271 MSFLPTIGGAAMGG
-2286 FSPEEGPEAIAN
+2286 WSPEEAPEAVAN
-2298 LIESISEQQETQG
+2298 LIESVSELLETQG
-2311 NTFDKRAEF
+2311 NVFDKSAEF

-2326 WQYEAEQATLEL
+2326 WQYEAKQATLEL
-2338 TVLDKQLRERDVQL
+2338 AVLDKQLRERDVQL
-2352 KAARIALQEAH
+2352 KAANIALQEAH

-2411 ESCLQYEL
+2411 ETCLQYEL
-2419 GDFKSTWIKPG
+2419 GNFKSTWIKPG

-2454 SAIRENHR
+2454 AAISENHR
-2462 PLDIHADLSLVHD
+2462 PLDIHAELSLVTD
-2475 LGFTKEQLHQQLLK
+2475 LGFSEKTLEEALK
-2489 DSTIQFSLAS
+2489 KDEILFDLAP

-2504 HFPGHYLRRIERIWL
+2504 HFPGHYLRRIERIFL
-2519 TFKYKKDSE
+2519 TFTYRG
-2528 ASKTAK
+2528 
-2534 KSKDSTKIKPTSPS
+2534 STKPSSPS

-2556 RVLLKDDA
+2556 RVLLKDDSD
-2564 KGAKSLYGV
+2564 GATFLYGV
-2573 DGGDPE
+2573 DGGDPK
-2579 NVLRDL
+2579 NILLNL
-2585 NPNQKIAIWSPTQQF
+2585 NPGQKIAIWSPKQEFT
-2600 SNYDLQPSI
+2600 NYGLQPSI

-2626 WKLEFPRGAKNN
+2626 WRLEFPRGAKNN
-2638 AVLFNGDTCKL
+2638 SSLFEGDTCKL
-2649 DDIIVQVIYSALD
+2649 DDIKVHVIYSALD
-2662 GSEAFR
+2662 GSADFR
-2668 TNVKTLLQK
+2668 KHVKNLLQI
-2677 TGVDVAD
+2677 TGVNVVA
-2684 PPDSTDNPSET
+2684 PPAPTK
-2695 TDNPSGTTGNAD
+2695 NPSGATGKAD
-2707 NAVAIAREA
+2707 KAVARAKKA
-2716 EQAAIAAHL
+2716 EQAAIAAQL
-2725 AAKAAADAPALNASV
+2725 AAEAAADTPALNASV

-2745 RKATQAVTAAQNAAK
+2745 LKATQAVTDAKNAAE
-2760 AATTAREKTE
+2760 AATIAREKTE

-2778 NEANTEAAKAE
+2778 NEANTEATKAE
-2789 KARDDALKAAA
+2789 TARDDALKAAA
-2800 DAAAASLAAQGLEI
+2800 NAVAASLAAQGLDI

-2819 ALAEAMTADQDAAAW
+2819 ALAEAMKADQEAAAW
-2834 SEAAQNDANADALK
+2834 SKAAQNDADADALK

-2853 DQLTTANTAVTEA
+2853 DQLATANTAATEA
-2866 QTAASK
+2866 KTAASK

-2885 ADDAEKAAEEAKNAA
+2885 ADDAEKAAEEAKSAA

-2913 RKAAEDAYRLKKDQE
+2913 RKEAEDAYRLKKDQE

-2944 KEIRITRWTGNGNAY
+2944 KEIKITRWTGNGNEY
-2959 YDRGTLIS
+2959 YDRGILIS

-2980 VYDTS
+2980 VYQTS
-2985 YTFPLTD
+2985 YTFPITD